1 MNARPIAMLIL
12 MSAVFLGLLLPQGAE
27 ALRQVQ
33 QAAEA
38 AQRAGWRVDWW
49 TGEGCFASKPCY
61 DYVFAPLKRTPL
73 APLLPLGYANLL
85 SVTLLG
91 LATPLLLLVAVFF
104 LRRLQDAFRGYEGQL
119 LLWTGASL
127 GFGALAGYLSLH
139 IPLLR
144 DFSIYLPFL
153 ALWPATRF
161 PGPRVLAPYAARYAL
176 DSEVRDMILKRPE
189 PHALLLAEKPDG
201 KGLYAV
207 RPGTSGRRE
216 LEHVL
221 VVAPTRS
228 GKGLHL
234 QTLAYTWGGSLVI
247 VDIKGE
253 MHRRTSGHRI
263 QYGPVYLLDP
273 TGDGHRYD
281 PFAELQTDEELNSA
295 VKLVLDTGD
304 PENKIFE
311 DRAAYAFL
319 AMIAASRVRDAKG
332 NLLDP
337 RWTSTLQAVVGMMEM
352 GSKGLKDYLE
362 RSPVIAQALERGD
375 RWARKALYNI
385 RQFYG
390 SGGDEK
396 FRESSW
402 NILASTLQALT
413 TEGVSKMMSGS
424 DFRAKDLVEAP
435 ATLYLR
441 FPESELKA
449 TLSVLKLIEVSLFA
463 GVIRYI
469 DGELR
474 GWSDNPILW
483 AFDEAGAAPVPELPN
498 AVSTWAGRNMYALVY
513 IQDLSQLETSYEA
526 SGAETVLSNTL
537 QIFYVGNPNSKTA
550 EYVSQAL
557 GKLSQESAS
566 YTYSKETSENRSYV
580 ARELVTPDEFRQASY
595 PGATPN
601 DVFIFPR
608 GRRPILARKLT
619 PFGYIKVPKADP
631 VYPWKEGEGG
641 GA

>member
-1 MNARPIAMLIL
+1 MNSRPIAMLIL
-12 MSAVFLGLLLPQGAE
+12 MSAAFLGLLLSQGTQAYRRVLQ
-27 ALRQVQ
+27 AVQ
-33 QAAEA
+33 AVE
-38 AQRAGWRVDWW
+38 RAGWRVDWW
-49 TGEGCFASKPCY
+49 TGEGCFAHASCY
-61 DYVFAPLKRTPL
+61 EYVFAPLKQTPL
-73 APLLPLGYANLL
+73 GPLVSLGYANLL

-91 LATPLLLLVAVFF
+91 AVTPLFLLLAVFF
-104 LRRLQDAFRGYEGQL
+104 MRKLQDAFRGYEGQL
-119 LLWTGASL
+119 LLWTGISL
-127 GFGALAGYLSLH
+127 GVGLGVGYLSLFVP
-139 IPLLR
+139 IVR
-144 DFSIYLPFL
+144 DFSIYFPILGLLPGM
-153 ALWPATRF
+153 RF
-161 PGPRVLAPYAARYAL
+161 PGPRILAPYAARYAT
-176 DSEVRDMILKRPE
+176 DTEVRDMILKRPE

-201 KGLYAV
+201 KGIYAV
-207 RPGTSGRRE
+207 KPGTSGRRE

-263 QYGPVYLLDP
+263 TYGPVYLLDP

-281 PFAELQTDEELNSA
+281 PFAELQTDEELNAA

-319 AMIAASRVRDAKG
+319 AMIAASRVRDGRGKP
-332 NLLDP
+332 LDS
-337 RWTSTLQAVVGMMEM
+337 RWTSTLQAVVQMMEM

-362 RSPVIAQALERGD
+362 RSPAVIEGLNRGD

-424 DFRAKDLVEAP
+424 DFRAKDLVDNP

-441 FPESELKA
+441 FPEAELKA
-449 TLSVLKLIEVSLFA
+449 TLPVLKLIEVSLFA

-469 DGELR
+469 DSELR

-537 QIFYVGNPNSKTA
+537 QVFYVGNPNTKTA

-619 PFGYIKVPKADP
+619 PFGYIKVPKAEP
-631 VYPWKEGEGG
+631 VYPWKEE
-641 GA
+641 A